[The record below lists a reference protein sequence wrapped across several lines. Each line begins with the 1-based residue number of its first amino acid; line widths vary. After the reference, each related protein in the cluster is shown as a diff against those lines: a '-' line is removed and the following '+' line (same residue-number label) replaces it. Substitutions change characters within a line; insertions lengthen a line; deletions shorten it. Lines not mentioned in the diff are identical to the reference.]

1 MDETFLKTI
10 SEHDRNV
17 LEQCV
22 RLSYQQTR
30 DQVSKLW
37 DIYIKKEELMKKHS
51 QNKEAKNEPLK
62 ESKENIKKLE

>member
-1 MDETFLKTI
+1 MDKTFLSTI

-37 DIYIKKEELMKKHS
+37 DIYAKKEKLKK
-51 QNKEAKNEPLK
+51 KALAKKNGSNGIYSESSKLK
-62 ESKENIKKLE
+62 QG